1 MIIILILISRYVL
14 STARQVMCDALCRM
28 GSFKIVIY
36 RTDTSLNIFKI
47 DTTRQKLL
55 AKIKSRSDI
64 MRIPVNNAYAQKYHT
79 IGQGLLAKIKVG
91 QIPCGS
97 RYFRQLL
104 VGSACEKYFELVLY
118 RNQVFSNNACVY
130 TRNISNSFSI
140 VQ

>member
-55 AKIKSRSDI
+55 AKIKSRSDT
-64 MRIPVNNAYAQKYHT
+64 MRIPVFPT
-79 IGQGLLAKIKVG
+79 VIGRVCL
-91 QIPCGS
+91 
-97 RYFRQLL
+97 
-104 VGSACEKYFELVLY
+104 
-118 RNQVFSNNACVY
+118 
-130 TRNISNSFSI
+130 
-140 VQ
+140 

>member
-1 MIIILILISRYVL
+1 
-14 STARQVMCDALCRM
+14 
-28 GSFKIVIY
+28 
-36 RTDTSLNIFKI
+36 LNIFKI

-55 AKIKSRSDI
+55 AKIKSRSDT
-64 MRIPVNNAYAQKYHT
+64 MRIPVNNAYAQKC
-79 IGQGLLAKIKVG
+79 IGQGLLAKNKVD
-91 QIPCGS
+91 QISCVS